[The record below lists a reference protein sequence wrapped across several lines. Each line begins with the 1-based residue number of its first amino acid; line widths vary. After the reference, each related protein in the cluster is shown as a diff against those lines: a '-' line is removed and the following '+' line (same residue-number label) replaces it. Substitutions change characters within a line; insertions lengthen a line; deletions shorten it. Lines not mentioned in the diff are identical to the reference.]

1 MPDIKPGDVLL
12 IDKRHLGNIDH
23 HKFAICICISS
34 DRFLF
39 INSNPSRFAAPETQV
54 QILGSAELPFLTHV
68 SYVDVAN
75 VHELTR
81 KAVLFVIENGNIRGR
96 ISKNL
101 RDRIKAAAKQ
111 AITLTTV
118 DKERIINLL

>member
-1 MPDIKPGDVLL
+1 MPNIKPGDVLL

-75 VHELTR
+75 VHELPR
-81 KAVLFVIENGNIRGR
+81 KAVVFAIENGNIRGS

-111 AITLTTV
+111 AITLTV
-118 DKERIINLL
+118 MDKELILNLL

>member
-1 MPDIKPGDVLL
+1 MPDIKPGNVLL
-12 IDKRHLGNIDH
+12 IDKRHLHNIDH

-34 DRFLF
+34 NRFLY

-75 VHELTR
+75 VHELPR
-81 KAVLFVIENGNIRGR
+81 KAVVFAIENGNIRGN

-101 RDRIKAAAKQ
+101 RDRIKAAAIQ

-118 DKERIINLL
+118 DREMILNLL